1 MTNLANIIYGLPF
14 WQQKDWIIKNT
25 TNSVKYLKVN
35 SPPRIYLEMSF
46 VDILANT
53 VWYMSFPILAIRIRM
68 ISTEYFIIW
77 SNTVVPKWEEVTVSA
92 ATQRHLKG
100 ILGPWS
106 CYQSHWYRWWMV
118 TVEMEGHIVPIVK
131 KQSGQKVG
139 PTIKPQGP
147 PPCPTSIR
155 NVIDAENWACYH
167 CNFSCSFHRQELGLR
182 CSVCCTERLRSPD
195 PRLLYVS
202 ESGLWYET
210 SLLPSLPRMQFCQ
223 MLEAKDTACRW
234 EEKGKKKKKLPE

>member
-1 MTNLANIIYGLPF
+1 
-14 WQQKDWIIKNT
+14 
-25 TNSVKYLKVN
+25 
-35 SPPRIYLEMSF
+35 
-46 VDILANT
+46 
-53 VWYMSFPILAIRIRM
+53 
-68 ISTEYFIIW
+68 
-77 SNTVVPKWEEVTVSA
+77 
-92 ATQRHLKG
+92 
-100 ILGPWS
+100 
-106 CYQSHWYRWWMV
+106 MV
-118 TVEMEGHIVPIVK
+118 IVEMEGHIVPIVK

-155 NVIDAENWACYH
+155 NVLDAENWACSH

-182 CSVCCTERLRSPD
+182 CSVCCTEQLCSPD

-234 EEKGKKKKKLPE
+234 EEKEKKKVAWIGRGCLLAKQHSPVLVDTWVRLAPLSSRPFHASPLCVLRLS